1 MDAVSVRLWGRQRL
15 TLQDVFHWTLLG
27 VVVVAVLYP
36 VVLVVLGSF
45 QTGRPGQETTYSL
58 DAWRFAFSDP
68 ALLLSIWNTLTV
80 GVTRQSIALVVGILL
95 AWVLAR
101 TDIPGSYWLEFLFW
115 VAFFLPTLPVILAWI
130 MLTDPEYGLLNRLLA
145 LLPFVEKGPFNIYS
159 FWGIVWAHLV
169 TNSIAIKVMLLTPAF
184 RNLDASLEE
193 ASNVSGANNFLTITR
208 IIVPIMAPVVTVV
221 LVLAIIHSMQ
231 AFEIEL
237 ILGVPIRFFVFSTQ
251 IYAMVQQEPPH
262 FPAAM
267 ALSTMILGLVLPLI
281 ALQRWVTV
289 RRRYQTITGQ
299 FKGQKI
305 RLRKWKFPVFFL
317 VLGVALMITVVPCVF
332 LIIGTFMKLFGF
344 FNVSEPWTTMHW
356 RSVIGDP
363 VFIRSTFNTVFLA
376 GGTALANM
384 VIFTVI
390 AYVVVRSRFV
400 ARMILDYVSWLPV
413 TLPGIILGVGLLSL
427 FLGTAVLRPL
437 YGTIFILV
445 TATVIS
451 TMTSGV
457 QISKSNLVQLGNDL
471 EEAARVSG
479 GSWWQAFRRVILP
492 LILPTLLLVGALG
505 FISAA
510 RNVST
515 VVLLATSY
523 TKPLSMLQLDFMVEG
538 RYEGAAVVG
547 VIIVTITIGVAFVAR
562 VLGLRAGLHQS

>member
-1 MDAVSVRLWGRQRL
+1 M
-15 TLQDVFHWTLLG
+15 
-27 VVVVAVLYP
+27 
-36 VVLVVLGSF
+36 
-45 QTGRPGQETTYSL
+45 
-58 DAWRFAFSDP
+58 
-68 ALLLSIWNTLTV
+68 
-80 GVTRQSIALVVGILL
+80 
-95 AWVLAR
+95 
-101 TDIPGSYWLEFLFW
+101 
-115 VAFFLPTLPVILAWI
+115 
-130 MLTDPEYGLLNRLLA
+130 
-145 LLPFVEKGPFNIYS
+145 
-159 FWGIVWAHLV
+159 
-169 TNSIAIKVMLLTPAF
+169 
-184 RNLDASLEE
+184 
-193 ASNVSGANNFLTITR
+193 
-208 IIVPIMAPVVTVV
+208 
-221 LVLAIIHSMQ
+221 
-231 AFEIEL
+231 
-237 ILGVPIRFFVFSTQ
+237 
-251 IYAMVQQEPPH
+251 
-262 FPAAM
+262 
-267 ALSTMILGLVLPLI
+267 
-281 ALQRWVTV
+281 
-289 RRRYQTITGQ
+289 
-299 FKGQKI
+299 KI
-305 RLRKWKFPVFFL
+305 
-317 VLGVALMITVVPCVF
+317 
-332 LIIGTFMKLFGF
+332 FGF

-547 VIIVTITIGVAFVAR
+547 VIIVAITIGVAFVAR
-562 VLGLRAGLHQS
+562 VLGLRMGLHQS